1 MAYENTA
8 DIAGELMSEDPAA
21 QEMELQRKR
30 AEERAALLAMQ
41 QIENQVASP
50 AAVSGPTP
58 LQMEVSQGRMYMG
71 PNDGPALKEFEARQ
85 GPFTGPSKVVNLM
98 PPPTGPAPTRLQELQ
113 ALDRPPDATG
123 FGRSK
128 TLSIR
133 PADPFSDAS
142 VAHARNAAVYDAV
155 MKIRAN
161 AEAGI
166 PSPPELQALA
176 MSGGATGGLT
186 PAQAAAAADRRRA
199 QDWREQQAEAQ
210 TMSETVDAVESIPA
224 TPGTPE
230 RRGFWGGRIP
240 AVPPTPAVPGHGKLT
255 VTKKIMPPAASEK
268 MREFKTEAEAIRSGV
283 KGVVIINGRKA
294 KID

>member
-1 MAYENTA
+1 METEEEKQARLEAEAAALKQLQDETA
-8 DIAGELMSEDPAA
+8 ANRFNEAM
-21 QEMELQRKR
+21 K
-30 AEERAALLAMQ
+30 AEESRLPGRAGVSLLDQ
-41 QIENQVASP
+41 TRP
-50 AAVSGPTP
+50 DTR
-58 LQMEVSQGRMYMG
+58 GRMYMG
-71 PNDGPALKEFEARQ
+71 PAMTAGQESAFAAAPEGARI
-85 GPFTGPSKVVNLM
+85 NLM

-123 FGRSK
+123 FGGSK

-199 QDWREQQAEAQ
+199 QDWREQQAGAQ
-210 TMSETVDAVESIPA
+210 TMSETVDEVNSIPA

-230 RRGFWGGRIP
+230 GVSFWGGRIP

>member
-142 VAHARNAAVYDAV
+142 IEQGNNMLRVNAQMQVAADQKAGKPSSPQTLLLAIGGGYKPPVAETVPKATTMQNQNHAGVLARQKAIAKMLDETSMTADVKRSLVLEWTGLEDERLALENPGYKQLTSRVSAPVVAARPAAV
-155 MKIRAN
+155 
-161 AEAGI
+161 
-166 PSPPELQALA
+166 
-176 MSGGATGGLT
+176 
-186 PAQAAAAADRRRA
+186 AAPVAA
-199 QDWREQQAEAQ
+199 
-210 TMSETVDAVESIPA
+210 
-224 TPGTPE
+224 
-230 RRGFWGGRIP
+230 
-240 AVPPTPAVPGHGKLT
+240 
-255 VTKKIMPPAASEK
+255 PAASK
-268 MREFKTEAEAIRSGV
+268 FRKTRV
-283 KGVVIINGRKA
+283 K
-294 KID
+294 